1 MSSATESPT
10 TSPSPAS
17 PLPTPASTPSAAE
30 PRASDEAAVPEPS
43 RRWRYSWWWLVVLA
57 VLIWFFWSTGDV
69 LPPFLAGLVIAYLLD
84 PLVDKME
91 KRLNVPR
98 WAATSIVLV
107 LFFALIAGIIV
118 LIAPLVVS
126 QASAL
131 VAALPE
137 LLAAVRLLLE
147 RWYVELNA
155 VIDVHEIGSDILE
168 RAAAMLTAL
177 LSSVLEQ
184 SLALFNIAALLIVVP
199 VVAFYSLRD
208 FDHMTRRI
216 RNMVPPRYS
225 GRVAR
230 LLGEM
235 DEALGGFIRGQ
246 SLVCLSLA
254 VFYAAGWWLTG
265 LEFALVLGLIA
276 GLLAFIPYLGAFI
289 SVGLALLV
297 ALAQFGFEPLRLIG
311 VFAVFQVGQII
322 EGSILTPNLIGNR
335 IGLHPLWVLFAVFA
349 GGELAGLWGILLAVP
364 VAAVVAVLVREVLR
378 AYLSSPLYRYTPP
391 AA

>member
-246 SLVCLSLA
+246 SLVCFSLA